1 MEDKRVELE
10 RLNPKDENP
19 LVRPGYPTVPGYPA
33 ESLSYGYGYPAA
45 DKGPINFRAI
55 WRTILK
61 RKWLILVIIFIVTSA
76 ATIEVY
82 RTKSIYK
89 ATASIEVRKDATTLV
104 KTQNIVVQTDD
115 TDAMNTY
122 MYMIKSRP
130 LLLHVAES
138 LKLDQNPKFFDV
150 SSRKSIAEAVQ
161 TIFNRVRSSNEPKSP
176 APIKDIPATDLNK
189 EMSAEEKAKWSP
201 YVGVISGG
209 LSVEQL
215 PAARLIMVSFVH
227 TDPDTAAAVVN
238 TVSQHFIEQNFKS
251 KTENFTKTSEWLDR
265 TTRELKAKVE
275 QAEQA
280 QANYLRDNNMSFV
293 GKTAESTGN
302 LGTDKFLHFYEQ
314 VQRAEAERALKQSLY
329 EEVKKGNILAL
340 PEVFADTQM
349 GELQKKLR
357 ELRVQ
362 KSQLEVN
369 YGEKHPKMIE
379 LNEQMATVERQI
391 QSNVGTLESKL
402 KAEYEKALREE
413 TQLKAILERS
423 KTEATQQNR
432 AEIEY
437 NMLKQEVD
445 TQRSLYN
452 EFLTKTSQVDL
463 QRIEQNNNL
472 QLAEPAEAPTAPIGP
487 DRLKTIVTWMFLS
500 LAAGIG
506 LAFFL
511 DYLDNTIKTVEDVSQ
526 YAQLPA
532 LGVIPAMGGRNIR
545 KLAGVKKGG
554 TTALAKTTNDGAQT
568 MPGQIAALES
578 RSSVA
583 EAYRVLRTSVMLSSA
598 GGPPKMILVT
608 SGQPGEGKTT
618 TTVNTAVSLAQLG
631 ASVLIID
638 CDLRKPSTHKV
649 FGVDHSRGVST
660 YLSRN
665 VPIEELIQ
673 KLPVPNLSLLAC
685 GPIPPNPAE
694 LISSEK
700 MKNMLDL
707 LAERY
712 DHILID
718 SPPLMHVTD
727 PVILSTMVEGVIIVV
742 QAGKSTRDVVRR
754 ARQELTAVGAKIF
767 GVVLNNVDFRAG
779 GYDNYYYSRYYESYG
794 NERNEASGD

>member
-19 LVRPGYPTVPGYPA
+19 LIRPSYPTD
-33 ESLSYGYGYPAA
+33 SLSYGYGYPTT
-45 DKGPINFRAI
+45 DKSSINFRSI

-76 ATIEVY
+76 ATVEVY

-115 TDAMNTY
+115 SDAMNTY

-130 LLLHVAES
+130 LLLRVAES

-150 SSRKSIAEAVQ
+150 ASRKSIAEAVQ
-161 TIFNRVRSSNEPKSP
+161 TIFNRVRSSNDPKRP
-176 APIKDIPATDLNK
+176 TPIKDIPATDLNK
-189 EMSAEEKAKWSP
+189 DMSPEEKAKWSP
-201 YVGVISGG
+201 YAGVIGGG

-215 PAARLIMVSFVH
+215 PAARLIMVSYIH
-227 TDPDTAAAVVN
+227 TDPETAAAVAN
-238 TVSQHFIEQNFKS
+238 TVSQHFIEHNFKS

-265 TTRELKAKVE
+265 TTRELKSKVE
-275 QAEQA
+275 QAEEA

-293 GKTAESTGN
+293 GKTADSSGN

-340 PEVFADTQM
+340 PEIFADTQM

-357 ELRVQ
+357 ELKVQ

-379 LNEQMATVERQI
+379 TNEQIATVERQI
-391 QSNVGTLESKL
+391 QANVGTLESKL

-413 TQLKAILERS
+413 KQLKTILERS

-452 EFLTKTSQVDL
+452 EFLTKTSQIDL

-472 QLAEPAEAPTAPIGP
+472 KLAEPAEAPTAPIGP
-487 DRLKTIVTWMFLS
+487 DRLKTILTWMLLS
-500 LAAGIG
+500 LAGGIG

-511 DYLDNTIKTVEDVSQ
+511 DYLDNTIKTVEDVTQ
-526 YAQLPA
+526 YTQLPA
-532 LGVIPAMGGRNIR
+532 LGVIPAMGGRHIR

-554 TTALAKTTNDGAQT
+554 STAMAKSGAVP

-660 YLSRN
+660 YLSRD
-665 VPIEELIQ
+665 VPIEDLIQ

-700 MKNMLDL
+700 MKNMLHL

-727 PVILSTMVEGVIIVV
+727 PVILSTMVDGVIIVV
-742 QAGKSTRDVVRR
+742 HAGKSTRDVVRR
-754 ARQELTAVGAKIF
+754 ARQELTSVGAKIF
-767 GVVLNNVDFRAG
+767 GVVLNNVDFRRD

-794 NERNEASGD
+794 NDRSEASGD

>member
-19 LVRPGYPTVPGYPA
+19 LIRPGYPTMPGYSV
-33 ESLSYGYGYPAA
+33 ESPSYSYGYPTV
-45 DKGPINFRAI
+45 DKGSVNFRAI

-61 RKWLILVIIFIVTSA
+61 RKWLIVVIVFMVTSA

-130 LLLHVAES
+130 LLLRVAES
-138 LKLDQNPKFFDV
+138 LQLDQNPKFFEV
-150 SSRKSIAEAVQ
+150 TSRKSIAEAMRTVFQ
-161 TIFNRVRSSNEPKSP
+161 RVSSSNEPKAP
-176 APIKDIPATDLNK
+176 TPIKDIPSTDLK
-189 EMSAEEKAKWSP
+189 SDMSPEAKAKWSP
-201 YVGVISGG
+201 YAGVIGSSLG
-209 LSVEQL
+209 VEQL
-215 PAARLIMVSFVH
+215 PAARLIMVSYTH
-227 TDPDTAAAVVN
+227 TDPEIAAAVAN
-238 TVSQHFIEQNFKS
+238 TVSQHFIEHNFKS

-265 TTRELKAKVE
+265 TTRELRAKVE

-280 QANYLRDNNMSFV
+280 QANYLRDNEMSFV
-293 GKTAESTGN
+293 GKTTESSGN

-329 EEVKKGNILAL
+329 EEVRKGNILAL
-340 PEVFADTQM
+340 PEVFADSQM

-357 ELRVQ
+357 ELRVL

-369 YGEKHPKMIE
+369 YGDKHPKMIE
-379 LNEQMATVERQI
+379 VNEQMATVERQI
-391 QSNVGTLESKL
+391 QANVGTLESKL
-402 KAEYEKALREE
+402 KADYEKALREE
-413 TQLKAILERS
+413 KQLKAILERS
-423 KTEATQQNR
+423 KAEATQQNR
-432 AEIEY
+432 AEIQY

-445 TQRSLYN
+445 TQRALYN

-487 DRLKTIVTWMFLS
+487 DRLKTIITWMLLS
-500 LAAGIG
+500 LAASIG
-506 LAFFL
+506 LVFFL
-511 DYLDNTIKTVEDVSQ
+511 DYLDNTIKTVEDVTQ

-545 KLAGVKKGG
+545 KLAAVKKGG
-554 TTALAKTTNDGAQT
+554 STALAKSPNSALT
-568 MPGQIAALES
+568 MPGQIAALEA

-649 FGVDHSRGVST
+649 FGVDYGRGVST
-660 YLSRN
+660 YLSRD
-665 VPIEELIQ
+665 VPIDDLIQ

-700 MKNMLDL
+700 MKSMLEL

-742 QAGKSTRDVVRR
+742 HAGKSTRDVVRR

-767 GVVLNNVDFRAG
+767 GVVLNNVDFRRN
-779 GYDNYYYSRYYESYG
+779 GYDDYYYYRYYESYG
-794 NERNEASGD
+794 NERNEASGQ

>member
-1 MEDKRVELE
+1 MEDKKVELE
-10 RLNPKDENP
+10 RLNPKEENP
-19 LVRPGYPTVPGYPA
+19 LIRPGYPAMQGYPA

-45 DKGPINFRAI
+45 DKGTVNFRAI

-61 RKWLILVIIFIVTSA
+61 RKWLIAVIVFMVTSA

-82 RTKSIYK
+82 RTKSIYR

-115 TDAMNTY
+115 SDAMNTY

-130 LLLHVAES
+130 LLLRVAES
-138 LKLDQNPKFFDV
+138 LRLDQNPKFFDV
-150 SSRKSIAEAVQ
+150 TSRKSIAEAAQ
-161 TIFNRVRSSNEPKSP
+161 TVFKRVSSANEPQAP
-176 APIKDIPATDLNK
+176 TPIKDIPSSDLNK
-189 EMSAEEKAKWSP
+189 EMSPEAKAKWSP
-201 YVGVISGG
+201 YAGVISSG
-209 LSVEQL
+209 LNVEQL
-215 PAARLIMVSFVH
+215 PAARLIMVSYIH
-227 TDPDTAAAVVN
+227 TDPATAAAVAN

-265 TTRELKAKVE
+265 TTRELRAKVE

-280 QANYLRDNNMSFV
+280 QANYLRDNEMSFV
-293 GKTAESTGN
+293 GKSAEGSSN

-329 EEVKKGNILAL
+329 EEVKKGNILNL
-340 PEVFADTQM
+340 PEIFADSQM

-369 YGEKHPKMIE
+369 YGDKHPKMIE
-379 LNEQMATVERQI
+379 VNEQIGTVERQI
-391 QSNVGTLESKL
+391 QANVGTLESKL

-413 TQLKAILERS
+413 KQLKAILEHS

-432 AEIEY
+432 AEIQY

-445 TQRSLYN
+445 TQRALYN

-463 QRIEQNNNL
+463 QRVEQNNNL

-487 DRLKTIVTWMFLS
+487 DRLKTILTWMLLS
-500 LAAGIG
+500 LAGSIG
-506 LAFFL
+506 LVFFL
-511 DYLDNTIKTVEDVSQ
+511 DYLDNTIKTVEDVAQ

-545 KLAGVKKGG
+545 KLAAVKKGG
-554 TTALAKTTNDGAQT
+554 STALARNPSNGLS
-568 MPGQIAALES
+568 MPGQIAALEA

-598 GGPPKMILVT
+598 GGPPKMMLVT

-649 FGVDHSRGVST
+649 FGVDHTRGVST
-660 YLSRN
+660 YLSRD
-665 VPIEELIQ
+665 VPIDDLIQ

-694 LISSEK
+694 LISSDK
-700 MKNMLDL
+700 MKHMLEL

-767 GVVLNNVDFRAG
+767 GVVLNNVDFRRN
-779 GYDNYYYSRYYESYG
+779 GYDDYYYYRYYESYG
-794 NERNEASGD
+794 SERNEASGD

>member
-1 MEDKRVELE
+1 VDDNRVELE

-19 LVRPGYPTVPGYPA
+19 LVRPGYPTLPGYP
-33 ESLSYGYGYPAA
+33 SDSPSYGYGYPSN
-45 DKGPINFRAI
+45 DTGSINFRAI
-55 WRTILK
+55 LRTILK
-61 RKWLILVIIFIVTSA
+61 RKWLILVIVFIVTSA

-104 KTQNIVVQTDD
+104 KTQNILVQTDD

-130 LLLHVAES
+130 LLLKVSES

-150 SSRKSIAEAVQ
+150 ASRKSITEAVQ
-161 TIFNRVRSSNEPKSP
+161 TVFNRVRLSNEPKLP
-176 APIKDIPATDLNK
+176 TAIKDIPATDLNK
-189 EMSAEEKAKWSP
+189 EMSPQDKAKWSP
-201 YVGVISGG
+201 YVGVMTSG

-215 PAARLIMVSFVH
+215 PAARLIMVSYVH
-227 TDPDTAAAVVN
+227 TDPETAAAVAN

-265 TTRELKAKVE
+265 TTRELKSKVE
-275 QAEQA
+275 QAQEK

-293 GKTAESTGN
+293 GKTADGSGN
-302 LGTDKFLHFYEQ
+302 LGTDKFLHFYGQ
-314 VQRAEAERALKQSLY
+314 VQRAEAERVLKQSLY
-329 EEVKKGNILAL
+329 EEVKKGNILTL
-340 PEVFADTQM
+340 PEIFADTQM

-369 YGEKHPKMIE
+369 FGNNHPKMIE
-379 LNEQMATVERQI
+379 INDQISTVESQI
-391 QSNVGTLESKL
+391 NANVGTLESKL
-402 KAEYEKALREE
+402 RGEYEKALREE
-413 TQLKAILERS
+413 KQLKLILDRS

-437 NMLKQEVD
+437 NMLRQEVE
-445 TQRSLYN
+445 TQRALYT

-463 QRIEQNNNL
+463 QRVEQNNNL

-487 DRLKTIVTWMFLS
+487 DRLKTILTWMLLS
-500 LAAGIG
+500 LAGGIG

-511 DYLDNTIKTVEDVSQ
+511 DYLDNTIKTVEDVAN

-532 LGVIPAMGGRNIR
+532 LGIIPAMGARNIR
-545 KLAGVKKGG
+545 KLAAVKKGG
-554 TTALAKTTNDGAQT
+554 VALAKSNARGGALT
-568 MPGQIAALES
+568 MPGQIAVLES

-583 EAYRVLRTSVMLSSA
+583 EAYRVLRTSVMLSNA
-598 GGPPKMILVT
+598 GGPPKLILIT

-649 FGVDHSRGVST
+649 FGVDQSRGIST

-665 VPIEELIQ
+665 VAIDDLIQ
-673 KLPVPNLSLLAC
+673 KLPIPNLSLLPC

-694 LISSEK
+694 LISSDK
-700 MKNMLDL
+700 MKNMLEM

-718 SPPLMHVTD
+718 SPPLMAVTD
-727 PVILSTMVEGVIIVV
+727 PVILSTLVDGVIIVV

-754 ARQELTAVGAKIF
+754 ARQELTTVGAKIF
-767 GVVLNNVDFRAG
+767 GVVLNNVDLRKG

>member
-1 MEDKRVELE
+1 VEDKRVELE
-10 RLNPKDENP
+10 RLNPKEETP
-19 LVRPGYPTVPGYPA
+19 LVRPGYPTLPGYP
-33 ESLSYGYGYPAA
+33 SDTLSYGYGYPAA
-45 DKGPINFRAI
+45 DKGGINFRAI

-61 RKWLILVIIFIVTSA
+61 RKWLILVIVFIVTCG

-104 KTQNIVVQTDD
+104 KTQNIVIQTDD
-115 TDAMNTY
+115 SDAMNTY
-122 MYMIKSRP
+122 LYMIKSRP
-130 LLLHVAES
+130 LLLEVASS
-138 LKLDQNPKFFDV
+138 LKLDHNPKFFDV
-150 SSRKSIAEAVQ
+150 ASRKSISEAVQ
-161 TIFNRVRSSNEPKSP
+161 TVFNRVRSSNDPKLP
-176 APIKDIPATDLNK
+176 TPIKDIPATDLNK
-189 EMSAEEKAKWSP
+189 EMTPEEKAKWSP
-201 YVGVISGG
+201 YANLIGG
-209 LSVEQL
+209 SLGVEQL
-215 PAARLIMVSFVH
+215 PAARLIMVSYTH
-227 TDPDTAAAVVN
+227 TDPDTAAAVAN
-238 TVSQHFIEQNFKS
+238 TVAQHFIEQNFKS

-275 QAEQA
+275 QADQA
-280 QANYLRDNNMSFV
+280 LATYLRDHDMSFV
-293 GKTAESTGN
+293 GRSKENTGN

-329 EEVKKGNILAL
+329 EEVKKGNILNL
-340 PEVFADTQM
+340 PEVFSDSQM

-369 YGEKHPKMIE
+369 YGDKHPKIIE
-379 LNEQMATVERQI
+379 ANDQIATVEDQI
-391 QSNVGTLESKL
+391 KANVGTLEAKL
-402 KAEYEKALREE
+402 KAEYEKAMREE
-413 TQLKAILERS
+413 KQLKTILEQS

-432 AEIEY
+432 AETEWT
-437 NMLKQEVD
+437 MLKQEAD

-463 QRIEQNNNL
+463 QRVEQNNNM
-472 QLAEPAEAPTAPIGP
+472 QLAEPAESPTAPIGP
-487 DRLKTIVTWMFLS
+487 DRLKTILTWMLLS
-500 LAAGIG
+500 FAGGIG

-511 DYLDNTIKTVEDVSQ
+511 EYLDNTIKTIEDVATF
-526 YAQLPA
+526 AQLPA
-532 LGVIPAMGGRNIR
+532 LGAIPSMGGKNIR
-545 KLAGVKKGG
+545 KLAAVKKGG
-554 TTALAKTTNDGAQT
+554 ASALAKTNGNTFT
-568 MPGQIAALES
+568 MPGQVAALES

-598 GGPPKMILVT
+598 GGPPKLILVT

-660 YLSRN
+660 YLSRD
-665 VPIEELIQ
+665 VPLEGLIQ
-673 KLPVPNLSLLAC
+673 KLPIANLSLLPC

-700 MKNMLDL
+700 MKNMLQML
-707 LAERY
+707 TEQY

-727 PVILSTMVEGVIIVV
+727 PVILSTMTEGVILVV
-742 QAGKSTRDVVRR
+742 QSGKTTRDMLRR
-754 ARQELTAVGAKIF
+754 ARQELTTVGAKIF
-767 GVVLNNVDFRAG
+767 GVVLNNVDFRKN
-779 GYDNYYYSRYYESYG
+779 GYDDYYYYRYYESYG
-794 NERNEASGD
+794 QDQKEASGD

>member
-10 RLNPKDENP
+10 RLNPKDENH
-19 LVRPGYPTVPGYPA
+19 LLRPGYPSVQSYPT
-33 ESLSYGYGYPAA
+33 ESPSYGYGYPAA
-45 DKGPINFRAI
+45 DKGSVNFRAI

-61 RKWLILVIIFIVTSA
+61 RKWLIVVIVFIVTSA

-115 TDAMNTY
+115 SDAMNTY

-130 LLLHVAES
+130 LLLRVAES
-138 LKLDQNPKFFDV
+138 LRLDQNPKFFDV
-150 SSRKSIAEAVQ
+150 TSRKSISEAVQ
-161 TIFNRVRSSNEPKSP
+161 TVFKRVSSANEAKPP
-176 APIKDIPATDLNK
+176 TPIKDIPASDWKN
-189 EMSAEEKAKWSP
+189 EMSPEAKAKWSP
-201 YVGVISGG
+201 YAGVIGGG

-215 PAARLIMVSFVH
+215 PAARLIMVSYIH
-227 TDPDTAAAVVN
+227 TDPQTAAAVAN
-238 TVSQHFIEQNFKS
+238 TVSQHFIEHNFKS

-275 QAEQA
+275 QAEEA

-293 GKTAESTGN
+293 GKTSESSGN

-329 EEVKKGNILAL
+329 EEVKKGNILSL
-340 PEVFADTQM
+340 PEIFADTQM

-362 KSQLEVN
+362 KSQMEVN
-369 YGEKHPKMIE
+369 YGDKHPKMIE
-379 LNEQMATVERQI
+379 INEQMATVERQI
-391 QSNVGTLESKL
+391 QANVGTLESRL
-402 KAEYEKALREE
+402 KADYEKALREE
-413 TQLKAILERS
+413 RQLKAILERS

-445 TQRSLYN
+445 TQRALYN

-463 QRIEQNNNL
+463 QRVEQNNNL

-487 DRLKTIVTWMFLS
+487 DRLKTILTWMLLS
-500 LAAGIG
+500 LAGSIG
-506 LAFFL
+506 LVFFL
-511 DYLDNTIKTVEDVSQ
+511 DYLDNTIKTVEDVAQ

-532 LGVIPAMGGRNIR
+532 LGIIPAMGGRNIR

-554 TTALAKTTNDGAQT
+554 STAMAKSAGANALT
-568 MPGQIAALES
+568 MPGQIAALEA

-649 FGVDHSRGVST
+649 FGVNPGRGVST
-660 YLSRN
+660 YLSRD
-665 VPIEELIQ
+665 VPIDDLIQ
-673 KLPVPNLSLLAC
+673 TLPVPNLSLLAC

-694 LISSEK
+694 LISSDK
-700 MKNMLDL
+700 MKNMLEI
-707 LAERY
+707 LAQRY

-727 PVILSTMVEGVIIVV
+727 PVILSTMVDGVIIVV
-742 QAGKSTRDVVRR
+742 HAGRSTRDVVRR
-754 ARQELTAVGAKIF
+754 ARQELSAVGAKIF
-767 GVVLNNVDFRAG
+767 GVVLNNVDFRRN
-779 GYDNYYYSRYYESYG
+779 GYDDYYYYRYYESYG

>member
-10 RLNPKDENP
+10 RVSAQDENP
-19 LVRPGYPTVPGYPA
+19 LVRPGYPTLPGYPA
-33 ESLSYGYGYPAA
+33 ESYGYGYPTA
-45 DKGPINFRAI
+45 DKGGINFRAI
-55 WRTILK
+55 WRIILK
-61 RKWLILVIIFIVTSA
+61 RKWLVLTIILIVTSV
-76 ATIEVY
+76 ATVEVY

-89 ATASIEVRKDATTLV
+89 ATASIEVRKDATTLI
-104 KTQNIVVQTDD
+104 KTQSLVLQTDD
-115 TDAMNTY
+115 SDSMNTY

-130 LLLHVAES
+130 LLLEVAAS
-138 LKLDQNPKFFDV
+138 LRLDQNPKFFDV
-150 SSRKSIAEAVQ
+150 VSRKSIAEAMQ
-161 TIFNRVRSSNEPKSP
+161 TVFNRVRSSNDQK
-176 APIKDIPATDLNK
+176 APTPVKDIPATDLNK
-189 EMSAEEKAKWSP
+189 EMVPEEKAKWSP
-201 YVGVISGG
+201 YATTIASG

-215 PAARLIMVSFVH
+215 PAARLIMVSYIH
-227 TDPDTAAAVVN
+227 TDPETAAAVAN

-265 TTRELKAKVE
+265 TTRELRSKVE

-280 QANYLRDNNMSFV
+280 LASYLSNNDMSFT
-293 GKTAESTGN
+293 GKSKEGGGN
-302 LGTDKFLHFYEQ
+302 LGTEKFLHFYEQ
-314 VQRAEAERALKQSLY
+314 VQRAEAERVLKQSLY
-329 EEVKKGNILAL
+329 EEVKKGNILGL

-369 YGEKHPKMIE
+369 YGEKHPKMMEIS
-379 LNEQMATVERQI
+379 EQIATVEEQI
-391 QSNVGTLESKL
+391 KANVGTLEVKL
-402 KAEYEKALREE
+402 KADYEKALREE
-413 TQLKAILERS
+413 KQLKTILEGS

-432 AEIEY
+432 AEIQY

-452 EFLTKTSQVDL
+452 EFLTKTSQADL
-463 QRIEQNNNL
+463 QRVEQNNNL
-472 QLAEPAEAPTAPIGP
+472 QLAEPAEAPTTPIGP
-487 DRLKTIVTWMFLS
+487 DRLKTIVTWMMLS
-500 LAAGIG
+500 LAGGIG

-511 DYLDNTIKTVEDVSQ
+511 EYLDNTVKTIEDVAT

-532 LGVIPAMGGRNIR
+532 LGIIPAMGGRQIR
-545 KLAGVKKGG
+545 KLAAVKKGG
-554 TTALAKTTNDGAQT
+554 SNALAKSSANAAALNI
-568 MPGQIAALES
+568 PGQVAALES

-598 GGPPKMILVT
+598 GGPPKRILVT

-649 FGVDHSRGVST
+649 FGIDHSRGVST
-660 YLSRN
+660 YLSRD
-665 VPIEELIQ
+665 VALESLIQ
-673 KLPVPNLSLLAC
+673 KLPIANLSLLPC

-694 LISSEK
+694 LISSDK
-700 MKNMLDL
+700 MKEMLQIL
-707 LAERY
+707 SERY

-727 PVILSTMVEGVIIVV
+727 PVILSTMVDGVILVV
-742 QAGKSTRDVVRR
+742 QSGKITRDTLRR
-754 ARQELTAVGAKIF
+754 SKQELSTVGAKIF
-767 GVVLNNVDFRAG
+767 GVVLNNVDFRKN
-779 GYDNYYYSRYYESYG
+779 GYDDYHYYRYYESYG

>member
-10 RLNPKDENP
+10 RLNPKDENS
-19 LVRPGYPTVPGYPA
+19 LIRPGYPT
-33 ESLSYGYGYPAA
+33 ESISYGYGYPSA
-45 DKGPINFRAI
+45 DKGSINFRAI
-55 WRTILK
+55 WRTVMK
-61 RKWLILVIIFIVTSA
+61 RKWLILVIVFIVTSA

-104 KTQNIVVQTDD
+104 KTQNLVVQTDD
-115 TDAMNTY
+115 TDTMNTY

-130 LLLHVAES
+130 LLLRVAES

-150 SSRKSIAEAVQ
+150 SSRKSIAEAMQ
-161 TIFNRVRSSNEPKSP
+161 TIFNRVRSSNEPKLP
-176 APIKDIPATDLNK
+176 TPIKNIPATDLTK
-189 EMSAEEKAKWSP
+189 EMSPEEKAKWSP
-201 YVGVISGG
+201 YAGVIGGG
-209 LSVEQL
+209 LSVDQL
-215 PAARLIMVSFVH
+215 PAARLIMVSYIH
-227 TDPDTAAAVVN
+227 TDPETAAAVAN

-275 QAEQA
+275 QAEEA
-280 QANYLRDNNMSFV
+280 QANYLRDNDMSFV
-293 GKTAESTGN
+293 GKTAESSGN

-357 ELRVQ
+357 ELKVL

-379 LNEQMATVERQI
+379 VNEQIATVARQI
-391 QSNVGTLESKL
+391 ESNVGTLESKL

-413 TQLKAILERS
+413 KQLKSILERS

-445 TQRSLYN
+445 TQRTLYN

-487 DRLKTIVTWMFLS
+487 DRLKTIMTWMLLS
-500 LAAGIG
+500 LAAGVG

-554 TTALAKTTNDGAQT
+554 STALAKSSNGGALT

-665 VPIEELIQ
+665 VPLEDLIQ

-700 MKNMLDL
+700 MKSMLEQL
-707 LAERY
+707 SERY

-742 QAGKSTRDVVRR
+742 QAGRSTRDVVRR
-754 ARQELTAVGAKIF
+754 ARQELTTVGAKIF
-767 GVVLNNVDFRAG
+767 GVVLNNVDFARD
-779 GYDNYYYSRYYESYG
+779 GYDDYYYSRYYESYG
-794 NERNEASGD
+794 NDRSKASGD

>member
-1 MEDKRVELE
+1 VEDKRIELE
-10 RLNPKDENP
+10 RVSPKEEIP
-19 LVRPGYPTVPGYPA
+19 LVRPGYPSLPGYP
-33 ESLSYGYGYPAA
+33 SDTLSYGYGYPTA
-45 DKGPINFRAI
+45 DKGGINFRAI

-61 RKWLILVIIFIVTSA
+61 RKWLILVIAFMVTCG

-82 RTKSIYK
+82 RTKSIYR

-115 TDAMNTY
+115 SDAMNTY

-130 LLLHVAES
+130 LLLEVAAS

-150 SSRKSIAEAVQ
+150 TSRKSISEAVQ
-161 TIFNRVRSSNEPKSP
+161 TVFKRVSSANESRMPT
-176 APIKDIPATDLNK
+176 PIKDIPATDLNK
-189 EMSAEEKAKWSP
+189 EMTPEERAKWSP
-201 YVGVISGG
+201 YAGIIASGIN
-209 LSVEQL
+209 VEQL
-215 PAARLIMVSFVH
+215 PAARLIMVSYTH
-227 TDPDTAAAVVN
+227 TDPDTAAAVAN

-275 QAEQA
+275 QADQTLA
-280 QANYLRDNNMSFV
+280 TYLRDNDMSFV
-293 GKTAESTGN
+293 GRSKENSGN

-329 EEVKKGNILAL
+329 DEVKKGNVLNL
-340 PEVFADTQM
+340 PEIFADTQM

-369 YGEKHPKMIE
+369 YGDKHPKMIE
-379 LNEQMATVERQI
+379 INEQIATVEDQI
-391 QSNVGTLESKL
+391 KANVGTLESKL
-402 KAEYEKALREE
+402 KADFEKAMREE
-413 TQLKAILERS
+413 KQLKAILEQS

-437 NMLKQEVD
+437 TMLKQEAD

-463 QRIEQNNNL
+463 QRVEQNNNL
-472 QLAEPAEAPTAPIGP
+472 QLAEPAESPTSPIGP
-487 DRLKTIVTWMFLS
+487 DRLKTILTWMLLS
-500 LAAGIG
+500 FAGGIG

-511 DYLDNTIKTVEDVSQ
+511 EYLDNTVKTIEDVAM

-532 LGVIPAMGGRNIR
+532 LGAIPAMGGKNIR
-545 KLAGVKKGG
+545 KLAAVKKGG
-554 TTALAKTTNDGAQT
+554 SGNALVKSNTFT
-568 MPGQIAALES
+568 MPGQVAALES

-598 GGPPKMILVT
+598 GGPPKLILVT

-631 ASVLIID
+631 ASVLVID

-660 YLSRN
+660 YLSRD
-665 VPIEELIQ
+665 VALDGLIQ
-673 KLPVPNLSLLAC
+673 KLPIANLSLLPC

-700 MKNMLDL
+700 MRSMLQTL
-707 LAERY
+707 SEQY

-727 PVILSTMVEGVIIVV
+727 PVILSTMTEGVILVV
-742 QAGKSTRDVVRR
+742 QSGKTTRDVLRR
-754 ARQELTAVGAKIF
+754 ARQELTTVGAKIF
-767 GVVLNNVDFRAG
+767 GVVLNNVDFRKN
-779 GYDNYYYSRYYESYG
+779 GYDDYYYYRYYESYG
-794 NERNEASGD
+794 QDQKEASGS

>member
-1 MEDKRVELE
+1 MEDKRVEIE
-10 RLNPKDENP
+10 RVSPKDENS
-19 LVRPGYPTVPGYPA
+19 LMRPGYPA
-33 ESLSYGYGYPAA
+33 ESLSYGYGYPNA
-45 DKGPINFRAI
+45 DKSPVNFRAI
-55 WRTILK
+55 WRTMLK
-61 RKWLILVIIFIVTSA
+61 RKWLILVIVFIVTSG

-82 RTKSIYK
+82 RTKSTYK

-115 TDAMNTY
+115 SDAMNTY

-138 LKLDQNPKFFDV
+138 LRLDQNPKFLDV
-150 SSRKSIAEAVQ
+150 ASRKSIAEAVQ
-161 TIFNRVRSSNEPKSP
+161 TIFNRVRSSNEVKSP
-176 APIKDIPATDLNK
+176 ALNKDIPSTDLNK
-189 EMSAEEKAKWSP
+189 EMSPEEKSKWSP
-201 YVGVISGG
+201 YAGVIGNG

-215 PAARLIMVSFVH
+215 PAARLIMVSYVH
-227 TDPDTAAAVVN
+227 TDPETAAAVVN
-238 TVSQHFIEQNFKS
+238 TVSRHFIEQNFKS
-251 KTENFTKTSEWLDR
+251 KTENFTKTTEWLDR

-293 GKTAESTGN
+293 GKTADSTGN

-314 VQRAEAERALKQSLY
+314 VQRAEAERTLKQSLY
-329 EEVKKGNILAL
+329 EEVKKGNILSL
-340 PEVFADTQM
+340 PEIFADTQM

-362 KSQLEVN
+362 KSQLDVN

-379 LNEQMATVERQI
+379 INEQIGTVERQI
-391 QSNVGTLESKL
+391 QANVGTLESKL

-413 TQLKAILERS
+413 KQLKAILERS

-445 TQRSLYN
+445 TQRALYN

-463 QRIEQNNNL
+463 QRVEQNNNL

-487 DRLKTIVTWMFLS
+487 DRLKTILTWMLLS
-500 LAAGIG
+500 LAGGIG

-511 DYLDNTIKTVEDVSQ
+511 DYLDNTIKTVEDVAQ

-545 KLAGVKKGG
+545 KLAAVKKGSL
-554 TTALAKTTNDGAQT
+554 TALAKSTNGDSLN

-578 RSSVA
+578 RSSIA

-598 GGPPKMILVT
+598 GGPPKVILVT

-665 VPIEELIQ
+665 VSLEDLIQ

-700 MKNMLDL
+700 MKSMLKT

-742 QAGKSTRDVVRR
+742 QSGRSTRDVVRR

-767 GVVLNNVDFRAG
+767 GVVLNNVDFRRD

-794 NERNEASGD
+794 QDRNKASGD